1 MIDQFTFGTFMIAL
15 VAIET
20 AVIIM
25 VWWGRSPW
33 WKYQAGRSIMA
44 LLFAQLFILSLAL
57 ISRVVGYEFPFRD
70 SLYIATYLVLAVVMG
85 WVGVTILLAQAGDR
99 RSARDGLPKEKEK

>member
-1 MIDQFTFGTFMIAL
+1 MIDLFTFGTFMIAL

-57 ISRVVGYEFPFRD
+57 VSRLVGYEFSGRD
-70 SLYIATYLVLAVVMG
+70 LLYILTYLVLAITMG
-85 WVGVTILLAQAGDR
+85 WVGVTILMAQAGDR
-99 RSARDGLPKEKEK
+99 KATRLPVEKEK

>member
-1 MIDQFTFGTFMIAL
+1 MIDSFAFGTFAIAL

-20 AVIIM
+20 ATIIT

-44 LLFAQLFILSLAL
+44 LLIAQLGILALAL
-57 ISRVVGYEFPFRD
+57 ISRVVGYEFPGRD
-70 SLYIATYLVLAVVMG
+70 YLYIAMYLVLAVVMG

-99 RSARDGLPKEKEK
+99 RAVRDVLPKEKE